1 MSMLQD
7 LMKIMAVRPLAFY
20 FVAFLYATAAI
31 DTCNAQT
38 GSAKAD
44 FDWRDV
50 YRRPLSVPYPT
61 DNPYSVEKAKLGK
74 VLFFDPILSGGRNR
88 ACVSCHLPEL
98 AWGDGLAKAVGDR
111 HLSMDLRSPTLLNV
125 AWIPRLGW
133 IGRFADIEAV
143 TFSAISGITNMD
155 LSAEEALKRISASPS
170 YSRRFDNVFGPGPI
184 TQEKIEQAL
193 ATFERGIVSSPAP
206 FDLWISGDDTAL
218 SAAAKRGFALFDGK
232 AGCSSCHEGWSF
244 TDYSFHD
251 IGTAVGDDIGRAL
264 LFPSSVALH
273 YAFKVPTL
281 RDVTLRAPYMHNGSL
296 PTLAAVVELYDR
308 GGIERPSRS
317 LKIKPLGLT
326 DLEKADIIEFLS
338 ALTSKGQLT
347 DPPLQPR

>member
-1 MSMLQD
+1 
-7 LMKIMAVRPLAFY
+7 
-20 FVAFLYATAAI
+20 
-31 DTCNAQT
+31 
-38 GSAKAD
+38 
-44 FDWRDV
+44 
-50 YRRPLSVPYPT
+50 
-61 DNPYSVEKAKLGK
+61 
-74 VLFFDPILSGGRNR
+74 
-88 ACVSCHLPEL
+88 
-98 AWGDGLAKAVGDR
+98 
-111 HLSMDLRSPTLLNV
+111 LN
-125 AWIPRLGW
+125 
-133 IGRFADIEAV
+133 
-143 TFSAISGITNMD
+143 
-155 LSAEEALKRISASPS
+155 
-170 YSRRFDNVFGPGPI
+170 
-184 TQEKIEQAL
+184 
-193 ATFERGIVSSPAP
+193 SPAP